1 MVVIISYNCILE
13 MKVLKLSELEYKN
26 LYKYRLPCRAVQKN
40 NLRVTR
46 SRTDDKQCRVEM
58 RGYPIMPPSWYATQ
72 TPEDK
77 LESLADIIAETKPE
91 QIAVQIDPMP
101 FLYKAREFGIETLP
115 TIQEQYRKTEMG
127 VFGRE
132 LDEKGQNV
140 SADITEE
147 ERQAERKIEE
157 QRYNYM
163 FPVQWQE
170 SKVSPAVIM
179 LLSGH
184 FQSIKDAEYF
194 GKALL
199 HPEQASVSNQEHQK
213 LI

>member
-1 MVVIISYNCILE
+1 
-13 MKVLKLSELEYKN
+13 
-26 LYKYRLPCRAVQKN
+26 
-40 NLRVTR
+40 
-46 SRTDDKQCRVEM
+46 M

-157 QRYNYM
+157 
-163 FPVQWQE
+163 
-170 SKVSPAVIM
+170 
-179 LLSGH
+179 
-184 FQSIKDAEYF
+184 
-194 GKALL
+194 
-199 HPEQASVSNQEHQK
+199 
-213 LI
+213 